1 MYVSIVV
8 TDQQVLDWGGASAG
22 HAGRVKLGNAERYCT
37 SATTLLS
44 SQKKFC
50 LVFLSLKTIAPC
62 FAARKFSTT
71 KRVQRNGIG
80 TAGRRSAHTPV

>member
-50 LVFLSLKTIAPC
+50 LVFLSLKIIAPC
-62 FAARKFSTT
+62 FAAREKFPTT
-71 KRVQRNGIG
+71 ERVQRNGIG
-80 TAGRRSAHTPV
+80 TAGRSAHTPV